1 MAVLVNK
8 KIGLSSKIKNFVY
21 IQQIIKRF
29 LEIIVLANGALFHL
43 IINAK
48 KISTKTNKIVK
59 TGSS

>member
-21 IQQIIKRF
+21 FQQIIKRF